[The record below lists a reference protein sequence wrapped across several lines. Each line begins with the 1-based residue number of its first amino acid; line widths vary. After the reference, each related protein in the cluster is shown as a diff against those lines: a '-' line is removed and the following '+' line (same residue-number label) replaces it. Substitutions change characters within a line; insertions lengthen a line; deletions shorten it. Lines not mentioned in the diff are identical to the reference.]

1 VPTVDERKYVRYEL
15 RFAVELSSG
24 GQLQTCQ
31 GEDIGAGGCRAVVLF
46 PLQRGQAVRLR
57 LRSERTP
64 LEVSGMAS
72 VAWISRDPPYR
83 VGLQFSGPLS
93 EQAVGFIHGIFGP
106 VRLTTQGT

>member
-1 VPTVDERKYVRYEL
+1 VSTIDERKYVRYEL

-24 GQLQTCQ
+24 GQLQSCQ

-64 LEVSGMAS
+64 LEVSGMAA
-72 VAWISRDPPYR
+72 VAWTSRDPPYR
-83 VGLQFSGPLS
+83 VGLQFSAQLS
-93 EQAVGFIHGIFGP
+93 EQAVGFVHAILGP
-106 VRLTTQGT
+106 VRLTTQGG

>member
-1 VPTVDERKYVRYEL
+1 VSTVDERRYVRYEF

-24 GQLQTCQ
+24 GQLQPCQ

-46 PLQRGQAVRLR
+46 PLQRGQSVRLR

-72 VAWISRDPPYR
+72 VAWTSRDPPYR
-83 VGLQFSGPLS
+83 VGLQFSEPLA
-93 EQAVGFIHGIFGP
+93 EQAVGFIHAILGP
-106 VRLTTQGT
+106 VRLTRQG